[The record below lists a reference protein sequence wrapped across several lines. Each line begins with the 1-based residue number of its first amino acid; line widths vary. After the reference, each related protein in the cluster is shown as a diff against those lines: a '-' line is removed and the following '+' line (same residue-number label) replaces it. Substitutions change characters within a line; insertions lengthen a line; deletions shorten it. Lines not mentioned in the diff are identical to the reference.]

1 MKRKITRYSVA
12 TNATFF
18 TQNLTHRNR
27 IAMSLSY
34 DNAQYIE
41 TTDQLESLCLE
52 LSTKTWIAVDT
63 EFLREKTYKPQLCLI
78 QVASDEH
85 LACIDPLAL
94 DNIDVFL
101 DVLFDRNILKVF
113 HAASQDLEIFYWLRG
128 EVPGPLFDTQIAA
141 PLLGHNEQIGYGNLV
156 KGALGIDLAKS
167 HSRADWTRR
176 PLPAVQ
182 LNYAMD
188 DVIYLCQLYTQMN
201 EALESRNRLV
211 WLEQDFT
218 GLESSNLYN
227 KPAAD
232 MWLKVRGVQ
241 KYKGKTLSAIQK
253 LAEWREIVAKESDL
267 PRNWLL
273 KDEIIIDIARQL
285 PDSVPELKHIRG
297 LSESIV
303 RKHGNKLV
311 ALLADAAANPPIP
324 LPPFKKKSKL
334 SPAQDAIIDLLTTL
348 TKLRSEELEVNSAV
362 LAPRKELEK
371 LFTDPESSRLTQG
384 WRKMLIG
391 EQLLDLLDGKISM
404 RIENSKICMDS
415 IK

>member
-1 MKRKITRYSVA
+1 
-12 TNATFF
+12 
-18 TQNLTHRNR
+18 
-27 IAMSLSY
+27 MSLSY
-34 DNAQYIE
+34 GNALYIE
-41 TTDQLESLCLE
+41 TASELESFCKE
-52 LSTKTWIAVDT
+52 LSQKAWIAVDT

-94 DNIDVFL
+94 DSIDAFL

-156 KGALGIDLAKS
+156 KGALNIDLAKS

-176 PLPAVQ
+176 PLPPVQ
-182 LNYAMD
+182 LNYALD
-188 DVIYLCQLYTQMN
+188 DVIYLSQLYTQMN
-201 EALESRNRLV
+201 EALESRDRLV
-211 WLEQDFT
+211 WLSQDFKD
-218 GLESSNLYN
+218 LESNDLYN

-232 MWLKVRGVQ
+232 MWLRVRGVQ

-273 KDEIIIDIARQL
+273 KDETIIDISRQM

-297 LSESIV
+297 LGDSLV

-311 ALLADAAANPPIP
+311 ALLEEAAATTPIP
-324 LPPFKKKSKL
+324 LPPFKKKPKL

-348 TKLRSEELEVNSAV
+348 TKLRSEELQVNAAV

-371 LFTDPESSRLTQG
+371 LFTDPDSSRLTQG

-404 RIENSKICMDS
+404 RIEKAKICMDS
-415 IK
+415 IE

>member
-1 MKRKITRYSVA
+1 
-12 TNATFF
+12 
-18 TQNLTHRNR
+18 
-27 IAMSLSY
+27 MSLSY
-34 DNAQYIE
+34 GNALYIDTADE
-41 TTDQLESLCLE
+41 LEAFCKE
-52 LSTKTWIAVDT
+52 LSNKTWIAVDT

-94 DNIDVFL
+94 DNIDTFL
-101 DVLFDRNILKVF
+101 DVLFDKNILKVF

-128 EVPGPLFDTQIAA
+128 SVPGPIFDTQIAA

-156 KGALGIDLAKS
+156 KGALNIDLAKS

-176 PLPAVQ
+176 PLPPVQ
-182 LNYAMD
+182 LNYALD

-201 EALESRNRLV
+201 DELVSRDRLV
-211 WLEQDFT
+211 WLEQEFKD
-218 GLESSNLYN
+218 LESNDLYN
-227 KPAAD
+227 KPAKD

-253 LAEWREIVAKESDL
+253 IAEWREIVAKESDL

-273 KDEIIIDIARQL
+273 KDEIIIDIARQM
-285 PDSVPELKHIRG
+285 PDSINELKHIRG
-297 LSESIV
+297 LGESMV

-311 ALLADAAANPPIP
+311 ALLEEAAATPPTP

-348 TKLRSEELEVNSAV
+348 TKLRSEELEVNAAV

-371 LFTDPESSRLTQG
+371 LFTDPDSSRLTQG

-404 RIENSKICMDS
+404 RIENAKICMDS
-415 IK
+415 IE